1 MGNVMPIANENRASS
16 EILKDA
22 RYHRAALSAS
32 SDTAV
37 LVAELESRERALRE
51 QHVATEAADDAR
63 LVAHARLARADLVLD
78 DRLRQLELLLLAHV
92 AKDRD
97 APAYRAAF
105 PSGFTAFIALRGEAQ
120 ARLVTSLV
128 AALRA
133 HVPTIAAEHAEPLE
147 ALAKAAVEAERAYQD
162 AERRVA
168 STFVE
173 ERLARVALIRQMQ
186 VNEGVLR
193 AMFPGAREAVRTFFR
208 PVKRRRVE
216 EDAPD
221 AS

>member
-78 DRLRQLELLLLAHV
+78 DRLRQLELLLLGHV

>member
-208 PVKRRRVE
+208 PVKRRHVE